1 MPIDRL
7 PPKYIPFAKKVRRW
21 MLTDAIPMLILGTV
35 SITLGSHYVVRAPRD
50 PLHPIE
56 GFAYLHVLGWM
67 WLVVGIVLVVSSAFP
82 RSKLSSLALSC
93 GVVLCIVWAG
103 SLATQFIVV
112 DPTGGALYRSAQYLA
127 IAAMV
132 VYSVWLKSVLARRD
146 KELMPTEEEV
156 EDALRRFEP

>member
-7 PPKYIPFAKKVRRW
+7 PPKYIPFAKKLRRW

-82 RSKLSSLALSC
+82 RSKLSTLALSC
-93 GVVLCIVWAG
+93 GVVLCFVWAG
-103 SLATQFIVV
+103 SLATEFFFV
-112 DPTGGALYRSAQYLA
+112 DARGTALYRSAQYMA

-132 VYSVWLKSVLARRD
+132 VYSVWLKTVLSKRD

-156 EDALRRFEP
+156 DDVLRRFER